1 MYYVNSFLY
10 CLHTVVKRMS
20 DIAREFFS
28 LLIFDTLTVSEKLK
42 RRAHAQHGPI
52 TITCACDLGNVS
64 QAQYTVLIGI
74 V

>member
-28 LLIFDTLTVSEKLK
+28 LLIFDTLTISQDHFPIDLDTVSYDVALLV
-42 RRAHAQHGPI
+42 HS
-52 TITCACDLGNVS
+52 S
-64 QAQYTVLIGI
+64 QY
-74 V
+74 